1 MKIYDYK
8 GGFVRSRI
16 LGLPI
21 VKKGYVLT
29 LLVAG
34 LPIAQRKTY
43 LTQTTGG
50 GGGVIY
56 DFVYRIFGFSVFK
69 TFKYKKATRS
79 SLFLYHND
87 LLNQTFFKMS
97 DSEIF
102 EKAQKLCENMDLQSQ
117 NIVYQIIFRTKLA
130 ALSPSKKIFRLT
142 QHEKKS
148 LEYLDSDFYPRIC
161 EITPEVFYYEGYFL
175 PIRHF
180 EVSVFYY
187 KHGLD
192 SFSSQTLAKIKNLD
206 VIDVGGFI
214 GDSALIFQSFTNKNI
229 YSFEATSHNYNL
241 MLQTLKL
248 NNTNRIV
255 PVKKGLGSK
264 KTKMNINILNTL
276 SARSSLIADNNHLGD
291 TKSEEIELITLDNY
305 VKEHDLKIG
314 LIKVDIE
321 GFEME
326 FLKGAKETICSQ
338 KPAMI
343 LSIYHQASDFFDIK
357 PLIESWNLGYT
368 FRVYKPTDYSISF
381 ETTLMCEVLD

>member
-1 MKIYDYK
+1 
-8 GGFVRSRI
+8 
-16 LGLPI
+16 
-21 VKKGYVLT
+21 
-29 LLVAG
+29 
-34 LPIAQRKTY
+34 
-43 LTQTTGG
+43 
-50 GGGVIY
+50 
-56 DFVYRIFGFSVFK
+56 
-69 TFKYKKATRS
+69 
-79 SLFLYHND
+79 
-87 LLNQTFFKMS
+87 MS
-97 DSEIF
+97 DSEVF
-102 EKAQKLCENMDLQSQ
+102 EKAQKLCENMDLESQ
-117 NIVYQIIFRTKLA
+117 NIVYQIISRTKA
-130 ALSPSKKIFRLT
+130 VALSPTQKIFHLT

-175 PIRHF
+175 PIRYF

-214 GDSALIFQSFTNKNI
+214 ADSALIFQSFTDKNI

-241 MLQTLKL
+241 MPQTLQL

-255 PVKKGLGSK
+255 PVKKGLGSE
-264 KTKMNINILNTL
+264 KTKMTI
-276 SARSSLIADNNHLGD
+276 SVFGSGSSLARDNAIYGC
-291 TKSEEIELITLDNY
+291 TQSEEIELITLDSY
-305 VKEHDLKIG
+305 VKEHNLKIG

-368 FRVYKPTDYSISF
+368 FRIYKPIDGNISL

>member
-1 MKIYDYK
+1 
-8 GGFVRSRI
+8 
-16 LGLPI
+16 
-21 VKKGYVLT
+21 
-29 LLVAG
+29 
-34 LPIAQRKTY
+34 
-43 LTQTTGG
+43 
-50 GGGVIY
+50 
-56 DFVYRIFGFSVFK
+56 
-69 TFKYKKATRS
+69 
-79 SLFLYHND
+79 
-87 LLNQTFFKMS
+87 MS

-102 EKAQKLCENMDLQSQ
+102 DKAQKLCENMDLESQ
-117 NIVYQIIFRTKLA
+117 NIVYQIISRTKA
-130 ALSPSKKIFRLT
+130 VALSPTQKIFHLT
-142 QHEKKS
+142 QHEKTA
-148 LEYLDSDFYPRIC
+148 LQHIENDFFTNIC
-161 EITPEVFYYEGYFL
+161 ELSPEIFYYQGYFL
-175 PIRHF
+175 PIKHF
-180 EVSVFYY
+180 EISVFCY

-192 SFSSQTLAKIKNLD
+192 SFSPQTLAKIKNLD

-255 PVKKGLGSK
+255 PLKKGLGSE
-264 KTKMNINILNTL
+264 KTTMTISILD
-276 SARSSLIADNNHLGD
+276 SASSLIRDNTPYGS
-291 TKSEEIELITLDNY
+291 TQSEEIELITLDSY

-321 GFEME
+321 GFEMD

-357 PLIESWNLGYT
+357 PMLESWNLGYT
-368 FRVYKPTDYSISF
+368 FRIYKPIDGNISL

>member
-1 MKIYDYK
+1 
-8 GGFVRSRI
+8 
-16 LGLPI
+16 
-21 VKKGYVLT
+21 YVLT

-43 LTQTTGG
+43 LTQITGG
-50 GGGVIY
+50 GIIY
-56 DFVYRIFGFSVFK
+56 DFAYRIFGFPLFK
-69 TFKYKKATRS
+69 TSQYKKINRNIP
-79 SLFLYHND
+79 SLNHNY
-87 LLNQTFFKMS
+87 LLSQTFFALS

-102 EKAQKLCENMDLQSQ
+102 EKAQKLCENMDLQSK
-117 NIVYQIIFRTKLA
+117 NIVYQIISRTKA
-130 ALSPSKKIFRLT
+130 ATLSPTQKVFHLT
-142 QHEKKS
+142 QHEKTA
-148 LEYLDSDFYPRIC
+148 LQHIENDFFANIC
-161 EITPEVFYYEGYFL
+161 ELTPEVFYYQGYFL
-175 PIRHF
+175 PTKHF
-180 EVSVFYY
+180 EISVFYY

-248 NNTNRIV
+248 NNTNHIV
-255 PVKKGLGSK
+255 PVKKGLGSE
-264 KTKMNINILNTL
+264 KTTMTISILD
-276 SARSSLIADNNHLGD
+276 SASSLIRDNTPYGS
-291 TKSEEIELITLDNY
+291 TQSEEIELITLDSY
-305 VKEHDLKIG
+305 VKEHNLKIG

-357 PLIESWNLGYT
+357 PMLESWNLGYT
-368 FRVYKPTDYSISF
+368 FRIYKPIDYNISL

>member
-1 MKIYDYK
+1 
-8 GGFVRSRI
+8 
-16 LGLPI
+16 
-21 VKKGYVLT
+21 
-29 LLVAG
+29 
-34 LPIAQRKTY
+34 
-43 LTQTTGG
+43 
-50 GGGVIY
+50 
-56 DFVYRIFGFSVFK
+56 
-69 TFKYKKATRS
+69 
-79 SLFLYHND
+79 
-87 LLNQTFFKMS
+87 MS

-148 LEYLDSDFYPRIC
+148 LEYLDSDFYPHIC

-291 TKSEEIELITLDNY
+291 TKSEEIELITLDSY

-368 FRVYKPTDYSISF
+368 FRVYKPADYSISF

>member
-1 MKIYDYK
+1 
-8 GGFVRSRI
+8 
-16 LGLPI
+16 
-21 VKKGYVLT
+21 
-29 LLVAG
+29 
-34 LPIAQRKTY
+34 
-43 LTQTTGG
+43 
-50 GGGVIY
+50 
-56 DFVYRIFGFSVFK
+56 
-69 TFKYKKATRS
+69 
-79 SLFLYHND
+79 
-87 LLNQTFFKMS
+87 MS

-102 EKAQKLCENMDLQSQ
+102 EKAQRLCHNMDLQSK
-117 NIVYQIIFRTKLA
+117 NIVYQIISRTKAA
-130 ALSPSKKIFRLT
+130 ALSSTQKIFHLT
-142 QHEKKS
+142 QREKDALKHI
-148 LEYLDSDFYPRIC
+148 ENDFFANIC
-161 EITPEVFYYEGYFL
+161 EITPEVFYYQGYFL
-175 PIRHF
+175 PTKHF
-180 EVSVFYY
+180 EISVFYY

-192 SFSSQTLAKIKNLD
+192 SFSPQTLAKIKNLD

-255 PVKKGLGSK
+255 PLKKGLGSE
-264 KTKMNINILNTL
+264 KTTMTISILD
-276 SARSSLIADNNHLGD
+276 SASSLIRDNTLYGS
-291 TKSEEIELITLDNY
+291 TQSEEIELITLDSY

-321 GFEME
+321 GFEMD

-357 PLIESWNLGYT
+357 PLLESWNLGYT
-368 FRVYKPTDYSISF
+368 FRVYKPIDYNISL